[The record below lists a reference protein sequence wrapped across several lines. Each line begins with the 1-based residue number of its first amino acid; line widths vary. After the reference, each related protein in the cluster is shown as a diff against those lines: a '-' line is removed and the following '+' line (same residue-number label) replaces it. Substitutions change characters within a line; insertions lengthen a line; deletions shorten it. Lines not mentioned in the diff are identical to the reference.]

1 MPVIKIAAAIIAP
14 AVFWVGYYY
23 HKDRRRPEP
32 LLRLLQAYLLG
43 LAFGFLCYLFYQLLP
58 LAGFSETFTAALKGG
73 RKVESLIY
81 AVAGVGLVEEIFK
94 FLPFA
99 LVFLRARCF
108 DEKID
113 GVVYSSAIA
122 IGFASFENIGYL
134 PAMKGF
140 AFIGRALA
148 SPLTHTIFSSVWG
161 YTVGTAKMAGRPIWK
176 AAVVGV
182 GLAGLFHGVYN
193 FLTVSPALR
202 ILSALLILGIWI
214 WLIRFLEGAESSRP
228 SNAPSP
234 PE

>member
-1 MPVIKIAAAIIAP
+1 MPVVRIAAAIIAP

-23 HKDRRRPEP
+23 YKDRRRPEP
-32 LLRLLQAYLLG
+32 LLRLLQAYFLG
-43 LAFGFLCYLFYQLLP
+43 LAFGFLCYLFYQLRPLP
-58 LAGFSETFTAALKGG
+58 GFSETFTAALKGS
-73 RKVESLIY
+73 RKFQSLIY
-81 AVAGVGLVEEIFK
+81 AVAGVGLVEEVFK

-99 LVFLRARCF
+99 VVFLKAKCF

-148 SPLTHTIFSSVWG
+148 SPLTHTIFSSIWG
-161 YTVGTAKMAGRPIWK
+161 YTVGTTKMAGRPIWK

-182 GLAGLFHGVYN
+182 GLAAIAHGIYN
-193 FLTVSPALR
+193 FLTVSPTLR

-214 WLIRFLEGAESSRP
+214 WLIRFLERPERPMPSSAR
-228 SNAPSP
+228 
-234 PE
+234 

>member
-23 HKDRRRPEP
+23 YKDRLRPEP
-32 LLRLLQAYLLG
+32 LLRLLQAYFLG

-58 LAGFSETFTAALKGG
+58 LAGFSNTLTAALKSG
-73 RKVESLIY
+73 RRVESLIY

-99 LVFLRARCF
+99 VFFLKAKCF
-108 DEKID
+108 DERID

-122 IGFASFENIGYL
+122 VGFASFENIGYL

-148 SPLTHTIFSSVWG
+148 SPLTHTIFSSIWG

-176 AAVVGV
+176 AAAVGV
-182 GLAGLFHGVYN
+182 SLAALVHGIYN
-193 FLTVSPALR
+193 FLTVSATLR

-214 WLIRFLEGAESSRP
+214 WLIRFLERPEHPMSS
-228 SNAPSP
+228 SP
-234 PE
+234 L

>member
-1 MPVIKIAAAIIAP
+1 MPVIKVAAAIIAP

-23 HKDRRRPEP
+23 YKDRRRPEP
-32 LLRLLQAYLLG
+32 LLRLLQAYALG

-58 LAGFSETFTAALKGG
+58 LAGFSDTLTAALKSG

-99 LVFLRARCF
+99 IVFLKAECF

-113 GVVYSSAIA
+113 GVIYSSAIA

-140 AFIGRALA
+140 SFIGRALA
-148 SPLTHTIFSSVWG
+148 SPLTHTIFSSIWG
-161 YTVGTAKMAGRPIWK
+161 YMVGTAKMEGRPIWK
-176 AAVVGV
+176 AAVLGL
-182 GLAGLFHGVYN
+182 GLAAFAHGVYN
-193 FLTVSPALR
+193 FLTVAPTLR
-202 ILSALLILGIWI
+202 IMSALLILGIWI
-214 WLIRFLEGAESSRP
+214 WLIRFLEQAERPTSSSAR
-228 SNAPSP
+228 
-234 PE
+234 